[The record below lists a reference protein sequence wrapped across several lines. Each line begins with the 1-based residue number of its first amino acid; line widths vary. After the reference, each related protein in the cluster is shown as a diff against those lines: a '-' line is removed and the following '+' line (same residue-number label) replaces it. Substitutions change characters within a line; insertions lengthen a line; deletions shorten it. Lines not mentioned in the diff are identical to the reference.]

1 MNKEFIPYTEALEL
15 KELGFDESCF
25 AIWSG
30 IDELNFSITDT
41 IRLYSSAFSINGT
54 QSSKFYINDF
64 NSLRVAAPTFSQA
77 FRWFRE
83 KQEIEGFVHKSI
95 EGNYYFVIKRTGNNE
110 SNMYEFTKT
119 SPKTFDT
126 YEEAELECLKKLI
139 EIVEQK

>member
-1 MNKEFIPYTEALEL
+1 MDKEFIPYTEALAL

-30 IDELNFSITDT
+30 IDELNFSVTDT
-41 IRLYSSAFSINGT
+41 IRLYSSAFSINGN

-83 KQEIEGFVHKSI
+83 KYDIQLGICHIHGGFDCWTNDGDLFENGKYC
-95 EGNYYFVIKRTGNNE
+95 NFK
-110 SNMYEFTKT
+110 
-119 SPKTFDT
+119 T
-126 YEEAELECLKKLI
+126 YEEAEIACLEKLI
-139 EIVEQK
+139 EIVENK